1 MRWTEVV
8 DSYCERLGPGF
19 WAEPLNAITNI
30 AFLLAALLVWPRT
43 TGQPLARL
51 LAMIL
56 FVIGIGSFL
65 FHTFATRWAALADT
79 LPIGLYIL
87 TYIYAANRHY
97 WGWPVWAAALGT
109 LAFIPYAVV
118 LTPLFDRLPFF
129 TVSSFYWPVPLLI
142 AAYAF
147 LLRHRAPA
155 TAGGLAF
162 GAALLCVSL
171 TFRSLDDPL
180 CSAIPLG
187 THFLWHVLNAVMLAH
202 MILVLLRHDD
212 HRLAGRADDGRLAGG
227 DSSR

>member
-19 WAEPLNAITNI
+19 WAEPLNALTNI

-147 LLRHRAPA
+147 LLRLRAPA

-202 MILVLLRHDD
+202 MILVLLRHSAEN
-212 HRLAGRADDGRLAGG
+212 RAGD
-227 DSSR
+227 